1 MDRKYWHP
9 ALCGATEWELQ
20 NNKADLVFD
29 TEYHLSKKSLVMDL
43 LIIRKTTRTVI
54 ENEIGKIFRRYNIVE
69 FKGYGDSLNIDD
81 YYKTIGYACLY
92 KGLGKHVNEIPAEE
106 LTVTM
111 MREAYPRELFKRLEG
126 SGVKVTKQCDGIYY
140 VEGDTLFP
148 IQIIVTRELNERHS
162 ALRILTRK
170 VKESDAR
177 RFLEETGRALE
188 PGDKE
193 NIDAVL
199 QVSVAANRD
208 VYEKIREDKD
218 MCEALRDLMK
228 EQIEQE
234 VEQGIK
240 QGREQ
245 GIKQGREQ
253 GIKQG
258 IEQGI
263 EQGREQGEQTST
275 IKAIKKMMEKMKLT
289 AQQAMDVLDISAEEQ
304 QGYLAKL

>member
-1 MDRKYWHP
+1 
-9 ALCGATEWELQ
+9 
-20 NNKADLVFD
+20 
-29 TEYHLSKKSLVMDL
+29 
-43 LIIRKTTRTVI
+43 
-54 ENEIGKIFRRYNIVE
+54 
-69 FKGYGDSLNIDD
+69 
-81 YYKTIGYACLY
+81 
-92 KGLGKHVNEIPAEE
+92 
-106 LTVTM
+106 M

-162 ALRILTRK
+162 ALRILTKK

-245 GIKQGREQ
+245 GIKQG
-253 GIKQG
+253 IKQG
-258 IEQGI
+258 IEQGR

>member
-162 ALRILTRK
+162 ALRILTK

-245 GIKQGREQ
+245 G
-253 GIKQG
+253 
-258 IEQGI
+258 
-263 EQGREQGEQTST
+263 EQTST

>member
-1 MDRKYWHP
+1 
-9 ALCGATEWELQ
+9 
-20 NNKADLVFD
+20 
-29 TEYHLSKKSLVMDL
+29 
-43 LIIRKTTRTVI
+43 
-54 ENEIGKIFRRYNIVE
+54 
-69 FKGYGDSLNIDD
+69 
-81 YYKTIGYACLY
+81 
-92 KGLGKHVNEIPAEE
+92 
-106 LTVTM
+106 
-111 MREAYPRELFKRLEG
+111 
-126 SGVKVTKQCDGIYY
+126 
-140 VEGDTLFP
+140 
-148 IQIIVTRELNERHS
+148 
-162 ALRILTRK
+162 
-170 VKESDAR
+170 
-177 RFLEETGRALE
+177 E

-258 IEQGI
+258 REQGI
-263 EQGREQGEQTST
+263 KQGREQGEQTST